1 MNDQNNPSNIVLS
14 HRAVFHTIV
23 AFWFMGWYLKAY
35 FFMPYIYGELKHFPV
50 LNNFFPFFFRDQ
62 TPLQFFYVLPLVG
75 FVLIFRK
82 SPFFYGLTAISL
94 FLSSLALLLHQDTH
108 NDMTFFTSFWV
119 ALWLLWF
126 CTQMNKED
134 STVMVHA
141 RSLALCVV
149 AYIFLGGFVG
159 KLTPEYW
166 DGTVWSNIYMSQEPN
181 LLNRFV
187 RGYLDE
193 PSIRLCFG
201 LLAKIIII
209 VEGLLVLAPLMPYRI
224 ALWLGFGLI
233 FSISLFT
240 TWRIFSVL
248 FCLLGLLFACR
259 PSRSG
264 KIPL

>member
-1 MNDQNNPSNIVLS
+1 MS
-14 HRAVFHTIV
+14 HTILGHRTVFHTIV
-23 AFWFMGWYLKAY
+23 AFWLMGWYLKAY
-35 FFMPYIYGELKHFPV
+35 FFIPYIYGEIKHYPIII
-50 LNNFFPFFFRDQ
+50 NFFPILFRDQ
-62 TPLQFFYVLPLVG
+62 ATLQLFYVLPLVG
-75 FVLIFRK
+75 CVLFLRR
-82 SPFFYGLTAISL
+82 SLFFYGLTAISM
-94 FLSSLALLLHQDTH
+94 FLSSFVLLLHQDTH

-119 ALWLLWF
+119 AVWLLWF
-126 CTQMNKED
+126 CTQMNKEE

-181 LLNRFV
+181 LLNTFV
-187 RGYLDE
+187 RGHLDE
-193 PSIRLCFG
+193 RSIRLCFG
-201 LLAKIIII
+201 LLAKVIIIA
-209 VEGLLVLAPLMPYRI
+209 EGLLVLAPFLAYRI
-224 ALWLGFGLI
+224 AFGLGFGLI